1 MPLPPWISGD
11 KSNAP
16 VPSNGFLSSGS
27 KVRNPKKP
35 KARPPKSLRETMLLP
50 VRSLPAYS
58 GPYSVGTMEI
68 EVPVEEPR
76 TFSNI
81 TRKGNHVLQLK
92 TVLLTIYYPASPP
105 QKKRPSRQLWLG
117 RPRFKMAQGYGHF
130 AGVGTVGVPIF
141 LPTMFTKLPAFRN
154 APLSSQYPPGTKTKE
169 DYENAG
175 ENTEDEDEVEDDEHG
190 LNAKPPKF
198 PLMIFSHG
206 LGGTRSAYS
215 SVCGEF
221 ASYGFVVIAV
231 EHRDGSGPRT
241 FVNQPGSG
249 EVRFDKA
256 GERRDPKKHHNR
268 HGNTHYDV
276 VDYVFPQDNEW
287 DTSPNNEKGVD
298 HELRGSQLDLRTA
311 EIEEAYK
318 IMNVINSGQG
328 ETIAKQNM
336 RRKGYKASSTHGL
349 EGVDWTCWKD
359 RVDTEYVVAA
369 GHSFGAATVVDMLR
383 HEKRFKWIAQG
394 IIYDIW
400 GSGIRPSA
408 AEDEKIQAPILA
420 INSEAF
426 TYWPS
431 NFELVASLVKEA
443 HPCPAWLMT
452 VRGTIHV
459 SQSDFS
465 LLYPNVCSIFL
476 KASANPERALDIN
489 VNASLE
495 FLSMVMPT
503 IPHRIRNAF
512 PNEELLLTQT
522 HHLED
527 IPQVDMHK
535 PKDDKWV
542 AARLRIP
549 HEFTWRV
556 APGLARKMARRRITE
571 GGGSPDDEIWLHCKP
586 EDGTVE
592 KYNGTV
598 ERLKPKEPTADS
610 GSVERVKSH
619 EPKAEPGCVGPN
631 TDTKEEPG
639 CKEWRN

>member
-1 MPLPPWISGD
+1 MSLPPWISGNKH
-11 KSNAP
+11 KSSA
-16 VPSNGFLSSGS
+16 PSNGFLSATG

-35 KARPPKSLRETMLLP
+35 KARPPKSLRETVLLP

-81 TRKGNHVLQLK
+81 TRKGNHLLQLK
-92 TVLLTIYYPASPP
+92 TVLMTIYYPASPP

-117 RPRFKMAQGYGHF
+117 RPRMSMAGGYGHF
-130 AGVGTVGVPIF
+130 STLGPLGVPIF

-154 APLSSQYPPGTKTKE
+154 APLSSQYPPGTGLKE
-169 DYENAG
+169 EDKDAEETTEEEDDGNSEY
-175 ENTEDEDEVEDDEHG
+175 EDE
-190 LNAKPPKF
+190 APRF

-206 LGGTRSAYS
+206 LGGTKTAYS

-221 ASYGFVVIAV
+221 ASYGFVVIAL
-231 EHRDGSGPRT
+231 EHRDGSGPRS

-249 EVRFDKA
+249 EIVFDKN
-256 GERRDPKKHHNR
+256 GQRDPKHHHRKHKD
-268 HGNTHYDV
+268 THYDV
-276 VDYVFPQDNEW
+276 MDYVFPKDNAW
-287 DTSPNNEKGVD
+287 DTSPHNEKGVD
-298 HELRGSQLDLRTA
+298 RELRGAQLDLRLA

-318 IMNVINSGQG
+318 IINTINAGNG
-328 ETIAKQNM
+328 EEVDKKNM
-336 RRKGYKASSTHGL
+336 RREGYKASSTHGL
-349 EGVDWTCWKD
+349 EGVDWAAWKG

-383 HEKRFKWIAQG
+383 HEKRFKWVAQG

-400 GSGIRPSA
+400 GSGTRPAA
-408 AEDEKIQAPILA
+408 AEDEKIQAPLLA

-431 NFELVASLVKEA
+431 NFDLVSNLVEEA
-443 HPCPAWLMT
+443 HPCPAYLMT

-503 IPHRIRNAF
+503 IPYRIKKAF
-512 PNEELLLTQT
+512 PNEELLRTQT
-522 HHLED
+522 HHL
-527 IPQVDMHK
+527 
-535 PKDDKWV
+535 
-542 AARLRIP
+542 
-549 HEFTWRV
+549 
-556 APGLARKMARRRITE
+556 
-571 GGGSPDDEIWLHCKP
+571 
-586 EDGTVE
+586 
-592 KYNGTV
+592 
-598 ERLKPKEPTADS
+598 
-610 GSVERVKSH
+610 
-619 EPKAEPGCVGPN
+619 
-631 TDTKEEPG
+631 
-639 CKEWRN
+639 